1 MQKFNDAQLKEQPV
15 SNNLKN
21 EFDGIL
27 VTNCF
32 GTSVNIEAYEDF
44 CNENN
49 KMECEGCGILTSSK
63 YDECFSCYIVGKHKC
78 KSCKKYTNDEYEL
91 CYTCNMKDK
100 HPCIKCNK
108 MTNKKYKKCF
118 TCNQPEPTEIITRIP
133 RVPKR
138 PPIQFN
144 NITKDD
150 IKQVR
155 QCLCIITPS
164 P

>member
-1 MQKFNDAQLKEQPV
+1 MYEEEERIPCKSSGCTKTTKQP
-15 SNNLKN
+15 
-21 EFDGIL
+21 
-27 VTNCF
+27 
-32 GTSVNIEAYEDF
+32 YEYCYT